1 MNPGREDAKD
11 STILNLKSP
20 KLLLTREKFRG
31 NRIPVSQELS
41 VIFVYTPAQSLGYL
55 V

>member
-1 MNPGREDAKD
+1 MSPGRENAKEL
-11 STILNLKSP
+11 TTLNLKSP
-20 KLLLTREKFRG
+20 KLLLTQEKSRG
-31 NRIPVSQELS
+31 SRIPVSQELS